1 MAEFASKLL
10 EVEQHKVPSGIS
22 NTLANTL
29 LLTKLSSG
37 LGVFYALGQLPEDQ
51 HLCTKVSVLF

>member
-10 EVEQHKVPSGIS
+10 EVEQHKVPSGTS

-37 LGVFYALGQLPEDQ
+37 LGVFYTLGLLPEDQ
-51 HLCTKVSVLF
+51 HLCT